1 MTYKKI
7 VDWLYNQLPVYQR
20 DGIFK
25 YKLDLSAITSV
36 CDYLDNPQLNFRSV
50 HVAGTN
56 GKGSSSH
63 MLSSVF
69 QEAGLK
75 VGLYTSPHLL
85 DFRERIKINGRKI
98 KKNDVVKFVIDNKS
112 FFEENKIS
120 FFEMTVAMAFDYF
133 SKSNVDLAIIETG
146 MGGRLDA
153 TNIIKPILSLITN
166 VGLDHQQ
173 YLGQSLREIAIEKAG
188 IIKKN
193 IPVVVSEYQKE
204 IEDIFV
210 GKAEKLSTKIYY
222 AGKQKICK
230 KTDLKGNYQ
239 LKNLNG
245 VIECFSKLKQFNIS
259 EDNIKIGLN
268 NIKKNTGLKG
278 RWETYSKNP
287 LTIMD
292 VGHNYDAFKYIIVE
306 LSKINFNKL
315 IVILGFTKGKD
326 YKKILNEFPKFTS
339 FYFCELKL
347 DRSENMGKIYNYALS
362 NKMDCKYFD
371 SIDQGY
377 KKALE
382 NSIKNDLIFV
392 GGSNFAISEFLKINV

>member
-1 MTYKKI
+1 MTYEKI

-36 CDYLDNPQLNFRSV
+36 CSYLDNPQLKFSSV

-98 KKNDVVKFVIDNKS
+98 KKNDVIKFVCDHKV

-153 TNIIKPILSLITN
+153 TNIIQPILSLITN

-173 YLGQSLREIAIEKAG
+173 YLGQSLREIAVEKAG

-193 IPVVVSEYQKE
+193 IPVVISEYQKE
-204 IEDIFV
+204 IEDIFI
-210 GKAEKLSTKIYY
+210 GKAQNLSTKIYY
-222 AGKQKICK
+222 ARKQKICN

-245 VIECFSKLKQFNIS
+245 VIKCISKLKQFNIS
-259 EDNIKIGLN
+259 DDNIKIGLN

-278 RWETYSKNP
+278 RWEIYSNNP

-292 VGHNYDAFKYIIVE
+292 VGHNYDAFKYIVIE
-306 LSKINFNKL
+306 LCKINFDKL
-315 IVILGFTKGKD
+315 IAILSFTKGKD
-326 YKKILNEFPKFTS
+326 YKKIINEFPKFTS
-339 FYFCELKL
+339 FYFCELKS
-347 DRSENMGKIYNYALS
+347 DRSENMRKIYNYALS
-362 NKMDCKYFD
+362 NKLDCKYFD
-371 SIDQGY
+371 NIDQGY

-382 NSIKNDLIFV
+382 NSTKNDLIFV
-392 GGSNFAISEFLKINV
+392 GGSNFAISEFLKTNI

>member
-1 MTYKKI
+1 MTYEKI

-36 CDYLDNPQLNFRSV
+36 CIYLDNPQLKFSSV

-98 KKNDVVKFVIDNKS
+98 KKNDVVKFVSDHKF

-153 TNIIKPILSLITN
+153 TNIIQPILSLITN

-173 YLGQSLREIAIEKAG
+173 YFCLLYTSPSPRDKRQSRMPACA
-188 IIKKN
+188 
-193 IPVVVSEYQKE
+193 
-204 IEDIFV
+204 
-210 GKAEKLSTKIYY
+210 
-222 AGKQKICK
+222 
-230 KTDLKGNYQ
+230 
-239 LKNLNG
+239 
-245 VIECFSKLKQFNIS
+245 
-259 EDNIKIGLN
+259 
-268 NIKKNTGLKG
+268 
-278 RWETYSKNP
+278 
-287 LTIMD
+287 
-292 VGHNYDAFKYIIVE
+292 
-306 LSKINFNKL
+306 
-315 IVILGFTKGKD
+315 
-326 YKKILNEFPKFTS
+326 
-339 FYFCELKL
+339 
-347 DRSENMGKIYNYALS
+347 
-362 NKMDCKYFD
+362 
-371 SIDQGY
+371 
-377 KKALE
+377 
-382 NSIKNDLIFV
+382 
-392 GGSNFAISEFLKINV
+392 